1 MPKKKLD
8 PEALAEAFK
17 NFQTSHECKSF
28 LLTKIKNRRFVVQTV
43 SKNQKT

>member
-28 LLTKIKNRRFVVQTV
+28 FID
-43 SKNQKT
+43 